1 VSGAEVERAVE
12 LLTDP
17 RLVGVDEATARRWA
31 QGRSFELVRAHVF
44 RWRREVAAGRDFSA
58 GVIDRRLRERWDA
71 PVTEAEKESLLWRL
85 YETVEDRRAKYIP
98 AEYSDIIL
106 G

>member
-1 VSGAEVERAVE
+1 
-12 LLTDP
+12 
-17 RLVGVDEATARRWA
+17 
-31 QGRSFELVRAHVF
+31 
-44 RWRREVAAGRDFSA
+44 
-58 GVIDRRLRERWDA
+58 VIGRRLRERWDA
-71 PVTEAEKESLLWRL
+71 PVTEAEKESLLWQM